1 MCVSPF
7 IEIRFMRKSKLC
19 SVNTSIRPELDDA
32 ILLKCVLCPGSP
44 AVELS
49 VKIVFPPW
57 PAMTGGFIL
66 RKSLLPL
73 SPCIHCCHCHRWGGR
88 SHELMCYCFLSVRAA
103 PLSASGKSYIT
114 LDLFPPF
121 FAGAGD
127 IYIENDCLS
136 ERQICTERERQR
148 CCLIWL
154 VKLECFESF
163 AAIKLFGSE
172 MCNHFSEQN
181 STACLFVFFIYI
193 ESFCTLHN
201 NFKLS
206 YESRLSC
213 SKLLFPQRLFGGKM
227 SYVFVLGRFHTCLI
241 WAVIACHRNILYGI
255 RYAVTNM
262 QSLCLFL
269 FPLGVSPKHADC
281 SPT

>member
-1 MCVSPF
+1 MTSYDGGVYLEEVTATPLAVYTLLSLPQMRRQVAWAHVLLFSQRAGRAIISEWKILYHSGSVSPLF
-7 IEIRFMRKSKLC
+7 CRGWWHLHRKW
-19 SVNTSIRPELDDA
+19 
-32 ILLKCVLCPGSP
+32 LLIWKADL
-44 AVELS
+44 
-49 VKIVFPPW
+49 
-57 PAMTGGFIL
+57 
-66 RKSLLPL
+66 
-73 SPCIHCCHCHRWGGR
+73 HR
-88 SHELMCYCFLSVRAA
+88 
-103 PLSASGKSYIT
+103 
-114 LDLFPPF
+114 
-121 FAGAGD
+121 
-127 IYIENDCLS
+127 
-136 ERQICTERERQR
+136 ERERQR